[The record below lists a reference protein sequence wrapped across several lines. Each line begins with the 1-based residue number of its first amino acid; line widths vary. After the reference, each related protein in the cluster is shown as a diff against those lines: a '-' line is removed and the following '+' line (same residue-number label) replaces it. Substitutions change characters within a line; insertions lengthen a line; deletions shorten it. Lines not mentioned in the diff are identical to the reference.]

1 MGEKG
6 YWGLGQLKPSWK
18 KSSLGQFH
26 TPAKRCPALARPH
39 CRFVS
44 RRAMAFGDWQ
54 GIRWQNSVRLTIGV
68 ELPHTHLAKA
78 ENWSGF
84 GAIWLILLC
93 FLSSLVSCSFVR
105 CLLTNLLRSDLGLPS
120 WSTDFFLAS
129 Y

>member
-1 MGEKG
+1 MGVGAAKAFLEKKQPG
-6 YWGLGQLKPSWK
+6 PIPYSSQEVSSPSPPP
-18 KSSLGQFH
+18 LQVCQ
-26 TPAKRCPALARPH
+26 PQ
-39 CRFVS
+39 
-44 RRAMAFGDWQ
+44 GDGIWRLWQ